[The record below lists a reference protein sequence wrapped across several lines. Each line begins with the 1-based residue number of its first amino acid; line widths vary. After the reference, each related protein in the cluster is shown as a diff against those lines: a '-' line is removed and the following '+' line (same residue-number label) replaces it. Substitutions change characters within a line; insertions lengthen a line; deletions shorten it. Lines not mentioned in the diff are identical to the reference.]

1 MTTTTQTSSR
11 APAAPGRLAELTRA
25 AAAPLACG
33 VVLVVLLATW
43 VAGGGGGAVSRVRI
57 SITSATVPMVSYSAH
72 SAAGRNAAVYLT
84 MRNLTG
90 SGDTLISASSPSAGR
105 VVVARSGLGE
115 RASIP
120 ARITVPAHGSVSLS
134 PFGADLVL
142 IHPHALMAGE
152 QILLRLRFQRAGL
165 IMVTASVTPPGT
177 P

>member
-1 MTTTTQTSSR
+1 VTTATPATPR
-11 APAAPGRLAELTRA
+11 ATAPGRLAELARA

-57 SITSATVPMVSYSAH
+57 SITSATVPMVSYTTH

-105 VVVARSGLGE
+105 VVLARSGPGE
-115 RASIP
+115 PASIP
-120 ARITVPAHGSVSLS
+120 GGITVPAHGSVSLS
-134 PFGADLVL
+134 PFGPDLVL
-142 IHPHALMAGE
+142 IRPHALMSGE
-152 QILLRLRFQRAGL
+152 QIVLRLRFQRAGL
-165 IMVTASVTPPGT
+165 ITVTASVTPPGT